1 MMKRGGG
8 GEMVCEDGCGLC
20 MRFGK
25 RRRRGAVIRQEGS
38 VGVCVCVRK
47 YKKRELFTCYLHD
60 ISRHC
65 R

>member
-1 MMKRGGG
+1 
-8 GEMVCEDGCGLC
+8 MVCEDGCGLC